1 MDDRPVGD
9 GTTTLSDPPPRS
21 LLSYGPL
28 ASRHSFGD
36 IPMARRPA
44 TAPSSEASGAERLN
58 RICIRKALI
67 LHVFS
72 RALVFSVKLEG
83 RCVFGARGGLS
94 LTASS

>member
-36 IPMARRPA
+36 
-44 TAPSSEASGAERLN
+44 ELD
-58 RICIRKALI
+58 
-67 LHVFS
+67 
-72 RALVFSVKLEG
+72 G
-83 RCVFGARGGLS
+83 RGE
-94 LTASS
+94 